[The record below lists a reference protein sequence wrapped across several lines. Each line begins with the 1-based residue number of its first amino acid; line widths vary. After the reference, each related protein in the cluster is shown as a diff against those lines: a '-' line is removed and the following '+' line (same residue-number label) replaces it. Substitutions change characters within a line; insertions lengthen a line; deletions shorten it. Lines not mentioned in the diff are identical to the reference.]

1 MNPGTWINVF
11 GMNVLSYIIHVDA
24 AFEVRDEVFTRV
36 RSREAYVLTN
46 HARSTHGDIER
57 VDLVVESTHALEH

>member
-1 MNPGTWINVF
+1 MRSRVNAF
-11 GMNVLSYIIHVDA
+11 SYIIHVDA

-36 RSREAYVLTN
+36 RSREANVLTN
-46 HARSTHGDIER
+46 HAWSAHGDIER

>member
-46 HARSTHGDIER
+46 HAWSTHGDIER